1 MLLKICLI
9 SALVVALEASPFGG
23 QEDLE
28 VDYRVRI
35 QAAAS
40 APAASPQMDVWRAE
54 ERQVRR
60 HDCCK
65 LDRGSNSECSLNVEY
80 SNCEKYEESYKCRI
94 SKSSSRCVFQ
104 EMTKKEKADQKKEK
118 ADQKKKKADQKKEK
132 ADQKFNPDKCCIL
145 SNGMH
150 GMECMRNIMYRER
163 NCSDYKCSLPENSN
177 HMSMERYMCVPE
189 KMTKKEKADQRK
201 EIAEREWD
209 KTCCISGYGPRLN
222 ERTDPDWMCGDRYRS
237 STPRSN
243 IEEECMLRVCIKPE
257 DGKCFSQLS
266 SDYYK
271 NY

>member
-145 SNGMH
+145 SERN
-150 GMECMRNIMYRER
+150 ECMRLR
-163 NCSDYKCSLPENSN
+163 NCSDYKCSLSKNPNPKSG
-177 HMSMERYMCVPE
+177 ERYMCVPE
-189 KMTKKEKADQRK
+189 KMTEKEKADQEK
-201 EIAEREWD
+201 EKAEREWG
-209 KTCCISGYGPRLN
+209 KTCCSSRWSFGGFGAN
-222 ERTDPDWMCGDRYRS
+222 KANQHWMCNDRTSFPS
-237 STPRSN
+237 SK
-243 IEEECMLRVCIKPE
+243 IEEKCMLRVCIKPE
-257 DGKCFSQLS
+257 DGKCLGQLKT
-266 SDYYK
+266 DY
-271 NY
+271 NN